1 MTRGRG
7 NNEKTLYDKS
17 LVGRARSVG
26 RRPKRAASAL
36 LAFGLIAGGTAVGV
50 APAHADADG
59 GTVPPAAAAGA
70 YGGFTT
76 TATAAPL
83 KLEVFE
89 PAIPIPTDPQ
99 GEFDFSYTRVLGG
112 SGPATTARASA
123 LWPGAAVGEG
133 LKTFGQQLGL
143 PGALTDNGYPV
154 QANAGFPGDTTQQ
167 SQEFVPGMIGRV
179 EAGDKRTVAKVG
191 YSSSDVSDGDAGDG
205 KKKASTN
212 PLDAL
217 NQLVGAK
224 SGPPNPLGTL
234 GLLIDVDGMTSVS
247 STDYDGSTVIATA
260 TSRIGE
266 VRLLG
271 GLISLNGVNVVTK
284 VTSSLDGG
292 AKTARTVDVGGITIA
307 GQKFSYGP
315 DGLTAVGKN
324 TPIPGI
330 PSSVSKLLKMLGVA
344 IEVPAPDVTAKGT
357 SGSVSA
363 EALRITLDTKPLR
376 SKLPSLP
383 LDGLVNQLP
392 PLPGQAN
399 ILKGL
404 LLSLNTIAPKIVV
417 HLGAAQATADTVS
430 VVDLGGGPGT
440 TGPGATTPDLSG
452 GAPAAGDA
460 PAAAPDALKSTPTTV
475 PVAKGLPPLR
485 SLPMLLLVGGLA
497 LAAAAAWYLRY
508 AGLMLF
514 GGSSACAFGLKVG
527 IPDLRKA

>member
-1 MTRGRG
+1 MTRRG
-7 NNEKTLYDKS
+7 KYEKTLYDRT
-17 LVGRARSVG
+17 LVGRASSMG
-26 RRPKRAASAL
+26 RRSKRTASTL
-36 LAFGLIAGGTAVGV
+36 LAFGLLAGGTAVGV

-59 GTVPPAAAAGA
+59 GTVPPVAAAGA

-76 TATAAPL
+76 TATATPI
-83 KLEVFE
+83 KLEIFE

-99 GEFDFSYTRVLGG
+99 AEFDLSYTRVLGG

-123 LWPGAAVGEG
+123 LWPGAALGEG

-154 QANAGFPGDTTQQ
+154 QANAGFPGDITQQ
-167 SQEFVPGMIGRV
+167 SQEFLPGMIGRV
-179 EAGDKRTVAKVG
+179 EAGDKRTTAKVA
-191 YSSSDVSDGDAGDG
+191 YTSSDVSDGDAGDG
-205 KKKASTN
+205 KKTSTN

-217 NQLVGAK
+217 SQLLGAK

-234 GLLIDVDGMTSVS
+234 GLLIDFDGMTSVS
-247 STDYDGSTVIATA
+247 STDYDGTTVIATA

-266 VRLLG
+266 LRLLG

-284 VTSSLDGG
+284 VTSSLGGG
-292 AKTARTVDVGGITIA
+292 AKTTQTVDVGGMTIV

-315 DGLTAVGKN
+315 DGFTAVGKN
-324 TPIPGI
+324 IPVPGL
-330 PSSVSKLLKMLGVA
+330 PTSVAGLLKQLGVA
-344 IEVPAPDVTAKGT
+344 IEVPKPEVAAKGS

-363 EALRITLDTKPLR
+363 EAVRITLDTKPLR

-383 LDGLVNQLP
+383 LDGLVNKLP

-399 ILKGL
+399 LLKGL
-404 LLSLNTIAPKIVV
+404 LLSLNTIAPKLVV
-417 HLGAAQATADTVS
+417 HLGSAQVSADTVS
-430 VVDLGGGPGT
+430 LVDLGGGAGTVAPGS
-440 TGPGATTPDLSG
+440 TGSDLGG
-452 GAPAAGDA
+452 GAPSLGDTPP
-460 PAAAPDALKSTPTTV
+460 PAADDLKTTPTTV

-485 SLPMLLLVGGLA
+485 SLPTLLLLGGLA

-508 AGLMLF
+508 AGLVLF
-514 GGSSACAFGLKVG
+514 GGPSACAFGLQAG